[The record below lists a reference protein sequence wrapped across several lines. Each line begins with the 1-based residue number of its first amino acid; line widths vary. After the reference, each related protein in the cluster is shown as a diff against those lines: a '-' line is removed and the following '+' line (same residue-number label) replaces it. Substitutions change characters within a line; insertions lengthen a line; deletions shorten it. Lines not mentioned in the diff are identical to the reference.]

1 MTRGTS
7 QLLGIGNNGN
17 FGGERN
23 KSVQRDR
30 SLPNDIG
37 SIDFQAFSLRP
48 FRFSFSSFDPYPSEE
63 TILLLFRPRD
73 LGYFVTPDRVDASV
87 SLPFSRPSNRRI
99 ARSRYSTSFS
109 TNVTRNAISYH
120 RHHRHIPD
128 NYSLSSI
135 SIFHILRVNTETVSI
150 IYRTL

>member
-1 MTRGTS
+1 MGILAAREIS
-7 QLLGIGNNGN
+7 RFKGIGLY
-17 FGGERN
+17 RTT
-23 KSVQRDR
+23 SVV
-30 SLPNDIG
+30 SISKLP
-37 SIDFQAFSLRP
+37 P
-48 FRFSFSSFDPYPSEE
+48 FVPFVSPSPPYPSEE